1 MDAEYVEKE
10 IKDLKLKISD
20 YKRKG
25 EKKIEEINRLQKD
38 LNETTN
44 LIVKYTNQIEA
55 LEKVLNN

>member
-25 EKKIEEINRLQKD
+25 EKKIGEINRLQKD

-44 LIVKYTNQIEA
+44 LIVKYTDQIEA